1 MPPDNPGNMS
11 PIVSRTDMHYDFII
25 IGAGTS
31 GCLLAG
37 RLVGEGARVLLLEA
51 GGSDRNMLI
60 RMPAGFVKLLGVQKY
75 MWFYGSTPQAQL
87 GGRAPAMP
95 AGRVV
100 GGGSSV
106 NAMVYIR
113 GQSSD
118 YDEWAEATGDEDW
131 RYDRLLPRFRAL
143 EGNNRLQNA
152 VHGIDGPMKV
162 SDPLHVCDLSR
173 AYIQAAQATGIPY
186 NDDFNS
192 GNQIGTGFFQLTTHA
207 GRRWSAAD
215 AFLHPVM
222 DTGRVD
228 VLTGCLVHRVVVD
241 NGRARGVEYS
251 RGGRQAV
258 AETSGEVIVCAG
270 ALATP
275 KILMLSGIGPEAHL
289 RAMDV
294 PVAVDLPGV
303 GANLQDHTEVP
314 VLAFCK
320 GRQGYFGQDRGL
332 RQIRNGLQYLMFKS
346 GPVTS
351 NGVEAGSFFDPDN
364 LGDSPKL
371 QQFCIPSVYLDSG
384 TTNLRP
390 SYGLTINSCVLRPK
404 SRGTVRLSSRNAADQ
419 PLVDPNYL
427 ADPEDLR
434 LSIAGLRHARRVLAA
449 NPLREIVSR
458 EIFPG
463 VGKDSDAEL
472 AAHARSFVKTV
483 YHPVGTARMGRETDR
498 NAVLLPDMRVKGVE
512 GLRVADASVM
522 PNIISGNTNATTLVV
537 AERALDFILNRREP
551 VS

>member
-1 MPPDNPGNMS
+1 MQ
-11 PIVSRTDMHYDFII
+11 YDFII
-25 IGAGTS
+25 AGAGTS

-37 RLVGEGARVLLLEA
+37 RLAADGARVLLLEA

-75 MWFYGSTPQAQL
+75 MWFYQSTPQEQL

-118 YDEWAEATGDEDW
+118 YDEWAEATGDEGW
-131 RYDRLLPRFRAL
+131 RYDSLLPRFRAL

-173 AYIQAAQATGIPY
+173 AYVQAAQATGIPY
-186 NDDFNS
+186 TDDFNS
-192 GNQIGTGFFQLTTHA
+192 GRQIGTGFFQLTTHA

-228 VLTGCLVHRVVVD
+228 VLTGCLVNRVVIEK
-241 NGRARGVEYS
+241 GRARRVEYS
-251 RGGRQAV
+251 RNGVQSV
-258 AETSGEVIVCAG
+258 AEASVEIILCAG

-275 KILMLSGIGPEAHL
+275 KILMLSGIGAEAHL
-289 RAMDV
+289 KEMDI
-294 PVAVDLPGV
+294 PVNIDLPGV

-320 GRQGYFGQDRGL
+320 GKQGYFGQDRGFA
-332 RQIRNGLQYLMFKS
+332 QIRNGLQYLLFKS

-351 NGVEAGSFFDPDN
+351 NGVEAGSFFDPDD
-364 LGDSPKL
+364 LEGSPKL

-384 TTNLRP
+384 TTDLRP
-390 SYGLTINSCVLRPK
+390 SYGLTINSCVLRPR
-404 SRGTVRLSSRNAADQ
+404 SRGSVRLASRDAADQ
-419 PLVDPNYL
+419 PLVDPQYL

-434 LSIAGLRHARRVLAA
+434 LSVAGLRHARRVLAA
-449 NPLREIVSR
+449 NPLRDIVLR

-463 VGKDSDAEL
+463 IGKDSDADL
-472 AAHARSFVKTV
+472 SAHARSFVKTV
-483 YHPVGTARMGRETDR
+483 YHPVGTARMGRASDPD
-498 NAVLLPDMRVKGVE
+498 AVLLPDMTVKGIE
-512 GLRVADASVM
+512 GLRVADASAM

-537 AERALDFILNRREP
+537 ADRALDFILDRRKTAA
-551 VS
+551 